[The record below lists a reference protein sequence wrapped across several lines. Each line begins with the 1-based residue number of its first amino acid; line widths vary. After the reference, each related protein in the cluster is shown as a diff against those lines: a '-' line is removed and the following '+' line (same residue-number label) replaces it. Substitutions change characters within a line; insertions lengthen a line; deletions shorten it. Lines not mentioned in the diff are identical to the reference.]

1 MRVKPR
7 DLIFLSI
14 VVVSVGGLY
23 FLSTR
28 AKVPPAMPAN
38 QPHVEANTRTQC
50 LSCHPPAQM
59 EALQQ
64 AHKHP
69 SKWRDEKVNCL
80 QCHKPPPSKAR
91 VNSAPDAHAFVAA
104 TSPATSPD
112 EYEELQLW
120 LRRKRN

>member
-38 QPHVEANTRTQC
+38 RPHVEAVTRAQC

-80 QCHKPPPSKAR
+80 QCHKPPPAKAR
-91 VNSAPDAHAFVAA
+91 LNSGRDAQPVAA
-104 TSPATSPD
+104 ASSPD
-112 EYEELQLW
+112 STEELHLW
-120 LRRKRN
+120 LRQRRN